1 MTSDTATASDIIE
14 NGEWTPSLR
23 CAIVIHYKSIYSMG
37 GWTHETTARGPLSLS
52 LLVTHSRV
60 AGGIKVKEA
69 WQKTEKRLHPSRRV
83 AIFRKKSKEDRAM
96 YRARK

>member
-1 MTSDTATASDIIE
+1 MDHLTSDTATASDIIE

-37 GWTHETTARGPLSLS
+37 GWTHETTASEEGLCLSLS

-69 WQKTEKRLHPSRRV
+69 WQKRL
-83 AIFRKKSKEDRAM
+83 KSDYIQKGCHLQQI
-96 YRARK
+96 YKPG